1 VVLRHIFSNVLPFS
15 DYIYDRTIDHR
26 DLKYIQSNF
35 GAKRQLFSIIPDLL
49 VIYNNKHIF

>member
-15 DYIYDRTIDHR
+15 DYIHDRTIDHR